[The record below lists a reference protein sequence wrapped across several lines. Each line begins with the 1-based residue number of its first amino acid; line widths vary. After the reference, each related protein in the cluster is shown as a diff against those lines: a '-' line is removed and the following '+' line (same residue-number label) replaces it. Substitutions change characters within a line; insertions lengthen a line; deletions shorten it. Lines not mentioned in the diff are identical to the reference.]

1 MRAEGIAPNISM
13 MSDDPPRK
21 RSSKALSAAFLLA
34 ALALAPSANAICPGR
49 LSVEV
54 LGSGGPIAESER
66 ASTGYLVW
74 MDGRSRLLIDAGG
87 GVFLRYA
94 ESGAQFNDLDAIL
107 ISHFHADHVA
117 DLPAILNSGT
127 FDGRRRALNIVGPR
141 GNVYFPGVGAFLVA
155 TFDEQ
160 TGAYRYLSGFLDGR
174 FNLPRLEPI
183 EIDVSDDRVARIP
196 LASDLE
202 LTAIPVRHME
212 IPALGY
218 ALRVDGEA
226 IVFAGDQSVESAFF
240 EETLA
245 GTRPALLIVH
255 HAISEAP
262 GQPRG
267 LHRAPS
273 SIGDLA
279 ASLGARRL
287 VLGHN
292 MRRALDAEDQGIAAI
307 RQAYAGPIEIA
318 ADHSCF
324 VVIE

>member
-1 MRAEGIAPNISM
+1 MAGG
-13 MSDDPPRK
+13 PPHQ
-21 RSSKALSAAFLLA
+21 RSSRAPAVVFLFLG
-34 ALALAPSANAICPGR
+34 LALAPTANASCSGR

-54 LGSGGPIAESER
+54 LGAGGPIAESER

-74 MDGRSRLLIDAGG
+74 IDGRSRLLIDAGG

-94 ESGAQFNDLDAIL
+94 ESGARFNDLDAVL
-107 ISHFHADHVA
+107 VTHFHADHVA

-127 FDGRRRALNIVGPR
+127 FDDRRRPLTVVGPG
-141 GNVYFPGVGAFLVA
+141 GNEHFPGVGAFLVA
-155 TFDEQ
+155 NFDEQ

-174 FNLPRLEPI
+174 FNLPRLEPV
-183 EIDVSDDRVARIP
+183 EVDASNDRVLQIAIAP
-196 LASDLE
+196 DVD

-218 ALRVDGEA
+218 VLRVDGQT
-226 IVFAGDQSVESAFF
+226 IVFAGDQSVESMFF
-240 EETLA
+240 EETLT
-245 GTRPALLIVH
+245 GTNPALLIAH

-267 LHRAPS
+267 LHRSPS

-279 ASLGARRL
+279 ASLGAERL

-292 MRRALDAEDQGIAAI
+292 MRRALDAEDQGMAAI
-307 RQAYAGPIEIA
+307 RQAYAGPIDIA

-324 VVIE
+324 VVIP

>member
-1 MRAEGIAPNISM
+1 MVG
-13 MSDDPPRK
+13 DPPRLC
-21 RSSKALSAAFLLA
+21 SSNALAMVLLFFG
-34 ALALAPSANAICPGR
+34 LALASSANATCSGR

-54 LGSGGPIAESER
+54 LGSGGPIAESGR

-74 MDGRSRLLIDAGG
+74 IDGRARLLIDAGG

-94 ESGAQFNDLDAIL
+94 ESGARFNDLDAVL
-107 ISHFHADHVA
+107 ITHFHADHVA

-127 FDGRRRALNIVGPR
+127 FDGRRRPLAIVGPR
-141 GNVYFPGVGAFLVA
+141 GNEYFPGVGAFLGA
-155 TFDEQ
+155 NFDGR

-183 EIDVSDDRVARIP
+183 EVDPSDDRVVRVRVAP
-196 LASDLE
+196 DVE

-218 ALRVDGEA
+218 VLRVDGQT

-240 EETLA
+240 EETLV
-245 GTRPALLIVH
+245 GTNPALLIVH

-267 LHRAPS
+267 LHRSPS

-279 ASLGARRL
+279 AALGAGRL

-292 MRRALDAEDQGIAAI
+292 MRRALDAQDQGMAAI
-307 RQAYAGPIEIA
+307 RQAYAGPIDIA

-324 VVIE
+324 VVIP

>member
-1 MRAEGIAPNISM
+1 MVG
-13 MSDDPPRK
+13 DPPRLC
-21 RSSKALSAAFLLA
+21 SSNALAMVLLFFG
-34 ALALAPSANAICPGR
+34 LALASSANATCSGR

-54 LGSGGPIAESER
+54 LGSGGPIAESGR

-74 MDGRSRLLIDAGG
+74 IDGRARLLIDAGG

-94 ESGAQFNDLDAIL
+94 ESGARFNDLDAVL
-107 ISHFHADHVA
+107 ITHFHADHVA

-127 FDGRRRALNIVGPR
+127 FDGRRRPLAIVGPR
-141 GNVYFPGVGAFLVA
+141 GNEYFPGVGAFLGA
-155 TFDEQ
+155 NFDGR

-183 EIDVSDDRVARIP
+183 EVDPSDDRVVRVRVAP
-196 LASDLE
+196 DVE

-218 ALRVDGEA
+218 VLRVDGQT

-240 EETLA
+240 EETLV
-245 GTRPALLIVH
+245 GTNPALLIVH

-267 LHRAPS
+267 LHRSPS

-279 ASLGARRL
+279 AALGAGRL

-292 MRRALDAEDQGIAAI
+292 MRRALDAEDQGMAAI
-307 RQAYAGPIEIA
+307 RQAYAGPIDIA

-324 VVIE
+324 VVIP

>member
-1 MRAEGIAPNISM
+1 MV
-13 MSDDPPRK
+13 
-21 RSSKALSAAFLLA
+21 LLFFG
-34 ALALAPSANAICPGR
+34 LALASSANATCSGR

-54 LGSGGPIAESER
+54 LGSGGPIAESGR

-74 MDGRSRLLIDAGG
+74 IDGRARLLIDAGG

-94 ESGAQFNDLDAIL
+94 ESGARFNDLDAVL
-107 ISHFHADHVA
+107 ITHFHADHVA

-127 FDGRRRALNIVGPR
+127 FDGRRRPLAIVGPR
-141 GNVYFPGVGAFLVA
+141 GNEYFPGVGAFLGA
-155 TFDEQ
+155 NFDGR

-183 EIDVSDDRVARIP
+183 EVDPSDDRVVRVRVAP
-196 LASDLE
+196 DVE

-218 ALRVDGEA
+218 VLRVDGQT

-240 EETLA
+240 EETLV
-245 GTRPALLIVH
+245 GTNPALLIVH

-267 LHRAPS
+267 LHRSPS

-279 ASLGARRL
+279 AALGAGRL

-292 MRRALDAEDQGIAAI
+292 MRRALDAEDQGMAAI
-307 RQAYAGPIEIA
+307 RQAYAGPIDIA

-324 VVIE
+324 VVIP

>member
-1 MRAEGIAPNISM
+1 MVDGAP
-13 MSDDPPRK
+13 RR
-21 RSSKALSAAFLLA
+21 RSAQALSVALLLVG
-34 ALALAPSANAICPGR
+34 LALAPSANAICPGR

-54 LGSGGPIAESER
+54 LGSGGPIAESGR

-74 MDGRSRLLIDAGG
+74 MDGRSRLLLDAGG

-94 ESGAQFNDLDAIL
+94 ESGARFNDLDAVL

-127 FDGRRRALNIVGPR
+127 FDGRRRPLAIVGPR
-141 GNVYFPGVGAFLVA
+141 GNEYFPGVGAFLGA
-155 TFDEQ
+155 NFDGR

-183 EIDVSDDRVARIP
+183 EVDPSDDRVVRVRVAP
-196 LASDLE
+196 DVE

-218 ALRVDGEA
+218 VLRVEGQT

-240 EETLA
+240 EETLV
-245 GTRPALLIVH
+245 GTNPALLIVH

-267 LHRAPS
+267 LHRSPS

-279 ASLGARRL
+279 AALGAGRL

-292 MRRALDAEDQGIAAI
+292 MRRALDAEDQGMAAI
-307 RQAYAGPIEIA
+307 RQVYAGPIEIA
-318 ADHSCF
+318 ADHDCF
-324 VVIE
+324 VAIE